1 MLTQQTSNPN
11 LWNQVWSQSSHE
23 KSEFWE
29 WVERESNGFRGT
41 KVQDYIRTNVGD
53 ISQLKT
59 IEVGSGL
66 GIYSFIFAR
75 LGAEVTL
82 LDYSKQALTL
92 AEECFQKHSLKANFI
107 LQDALSL
114 NSDLHSRYDVA
125 MSFGTVE
132 HFRYPQRLQMIE
144 THINLV
150 RNGGAIVISV
160 PNKAFFPHE
169 VLKAYLQ
176 RKNKWELGYEGA
188 FSRKEFFKLARQLQL
203 SNSKLMGSA
212 FLSDFHRY
220 VQIYRSTHIF
230 QKIFGSNISTSANL
244 QIREKSSWLD
254 DYFGADLVLLGIN
267 SQKMIYEHK
276 S

>member
-1 MLTQQTSNPN
+1 MLIQQTSNPD
-11 LWNQVWSQSSHE
+11 LWNQVWSQSSQE

-29 WVERESNGFRGT
+29 WVERESNGIRGT
-41 KVQDYIRTNVGD
+41 KIQDYIRTHLGE
-53 ISQLKT
+53 IHQLKT

-66 GIYSFIFAR
+66 GIYSFILAR

-82 LDYSKQALTL
+82 LDYSEKVLTL
-92 AEECFQKHSLKANFI
+92 AEECFKKNGLKAKFM
-107 LQDALSL
+107 LQDALGIEK
-114 NSDLHSRYDVA
+114 DVHGKYDVA

-160 PNKAFFPHE
+160 PNKAFLPHE
-169 VLKAYLQ
+169 ILKTYLQ

-188 FSRKEFFKLARQLQL
+188 FSRNEFLKLARQLQF
-203 SNSKLMGSA
+203 SNSKLIGSA
-212 FLSDFHRY
+212 FLTDFHRY
-220 VQIYRSTHIF
+220 IQIYRSTNIF
-230 QKIFGSNISTSANL
+230 QNFFGSNSSTSTNSPIL
-244 QIREKSSWLD
+244 EKSSWLD
-254 DYFGADLVLLGIN
+254 DYFGADLVLLGIKN
-267 SQKMIYEHK
+267 KKVSYERK

>member
-1 MLTQQTSNPN
+1 MLTQKTSNPS
-11 LWNQVWSQSSHE
+11 LWNQLWSQSSQE
-23 KSEFWE
+23 KSKFWE
-29 WVERESNGFRGT
+29 WVERESNGIRGT
-41 KVQDYIRTNVGD
+41 KIQNYLRAHAGNIN
-53 ISQLKT
+53 QLKT

-66 GIYSFIFAR
+66 GIYSFILAL

-82 LDYSKQALTL
+82 LDYSDQALSL
-92 AEECFQKHSLKANFI
+92 AKECFQKNGLNAKFI
-107 LQDALSL
+107 LQDALTIK
-114 NSDLHSRYDVA
+114 NDLYGKYDVA

-144 THINLV
+144 THVNLI

-188 FSRKEFFKLARQLQL
+188 FSRKEFFKLARRLHL
-203 SNSKLMGSA
+203 SNSKLIGSA

-220 VQIYRSTHIF
+220 IQIYRSTHIF
-230 QKIFGSNISTSANL
+230 QKIFGSNSSTSANL
-244 QIREKSSWLD
+244 QIREESSCLD
-254 DYFGADLVLLGIN
+254 DYFGADLVLLGIKN
-267 SQKMIYEHK
+267 NKV
-276 S
+276 